1 MGTIDAIDREALE
14 RCLAAARAENPARA
28 KQIDLMLADQ
38 PWEEVAVFAATCA
51 QSRSLDLPPWQSPP
65 FRASLRDLEKPYGD
79 ASGKR
84 ESAELL
90 KRLRDA
96 NLSIFEPDPMRALA
110 EAEQRQPVMIQSLTQ
125 EKLVGRPP

>member
-1 MGTIDAIDREALE
+1 MREADTGKHRGHRE
-14 RCLAAARAENPARA
+14 DEHRQRQHRGDPEPARHVA
-28 KQIDLMLADQ
+28 KLGI
-38 PWEEVAVFAATCA
+38 V
-51 QSRSLDLPPWQSPP
+51 
-65 FRASLRDLEKPYGD
+65 FRASLRDLEQPYGD

-110 EAEQRQPVMIQSLTQ
+110 EAERKAS
-125 EKLVGRPP
+125 